1 MAVANAK
8 KIVRDLLA
16 SDTALLALVPAS
28 RIFQAWPDTL
38 TTLPAISI
46 QVVDC
51 YVADINLWDNTPYSD
66 VFSIKVDA
74 WNKPGQSLT
83 AIFDAVNRVLEDAL
97 WNRDS
102 FIELVEP
109 ETKLMR
115 FTSTFS
121 NVLLRV

>member
-28 RIFQAWPDTL
+28 RIFSAWPDSF

-46 QVVDC
+46 QVVDSF
-51 YVADINLWDNTPYSD
+51 VADISLWDNEVYSD
-66 VFSIKVDA
+66 SFIVKIDA

-83 AIFDAVNRVLEDAL
+83 AIFDAVNRVLEDKL

-102 FIELVEP
+102 YVELVEP

-115 FTSTFS
+115 ITATFS